1 MKKERGNSMLQ
12 GPLGLQD
19 SQKCQFYPKQKKK
32 LSNVLLLSL
41 IWAVMKGLSF
51 PMFTDGQTRLSRH
64 ADWKQP
70 RVITMK
76 GVCGALMRHEI
87 GFTKSS
93 LSKRCLNLRLISGQ
107 NIAQRFVALAQDF
120 TSLESKR
127 LKYLQEICVCTY
139 LTVLPD

>member
-1 MKKERGNSMLQ
+1 
-12 GPLGLQD
+12 
-19 SQKCQFYPKQKKK
+19 
-32 LSNVLLLSL
+32 
-41 IWAVMKGLSF
+41 
-51 PMFTDGQTRLSRH
+51 
-64 ADWKQP
+64 
-70 RVITMK
+70 MK

-120 TSLESKR
+120 TSLESKQ

-139 LTVLPD
+139 LTVLPDYIMLQYGNCTARFNFFAGLPVFVF